1 MEVNVLDKSGKA
13 TGRTVTLPAE
23 IFGVEPNNHV
33 IWLDVKQYLANQRQ
47 GTHKAKQRAEISK
60 STKKILKQKGSG
72 GARHGSRKAPIFI
85 GGGRVFG
92 PTPRDYSFKLNKK
105 VKELARRSALSVRA
119 AEGNI
124 LVVEDFQFEAPKTKA
139 YVNFLSGLAVNG
151 NKTVLLTTD
160 FNENVY
166 LSSRNIPKTKV
177 TTAAQ
182 VNTYDIVNAERIII
196 SEGALSVIA
205 SILS

>member
-1 MEVNVLDKSGKA
+1 MEVKVVDKNGKD
-13 TGRTVTLPAE
+13 TGRTVTLHAD
-23 IFGVEPNNHV
+23 IFGIEPNNHV

-47 GTHKAKQRAEISK
+47 GTHKAKQRAEVNR

-72 GARHGSRKAPIFI
+72 GARHGSRKAPIFV

-105 VKELARRSALSVRA
+105 VKELARKSALSVRA
-119 AEGNI
+119 SEGNI
-124 LVVEDFQFEAPKTKA
+124 LVVEDFSFDVAKTKS
-139 YVNFLSGLAVNG
+139 YIGFLGNLSLSGV
-151 NKTVLLTTD
+151 KTILLTPE
-160 FNENVY
+160 FNEAVY

-182 VNTYDIVNAERIII
+182 VSTYEIVNAEKVII
-196 SEGALSVIA
+196 SESALPVIE

>member
-1 MEVNVLDKSGKA
+1 MEVKVVDKNGKD
-13 TGRTVTLPAE
+13 TGRTVTLHAD
-23 IFGVEPNNHV
+23 IFGIEPNNHV

-47 GTHKAKQRAEISK
+47 GTHKAKQRAEVNR

-72 GARHGSRKAPIFI
+72 GARHGSRKAPIFV

-105 VKELARRSALSVRA
+105 VKELARKSALSVRA

-124 LVVEDFQFEAPKTKA
+124 LVVEDFSFDVAKTKS
-139 YVNFLSGLAVNG
+139 YIGFLGNLSLSGV
-151 NKTVLLTTD
+151 KTILLTPE
-160 FNENVY
+160 FNETVY

-182 VNTYDIVNAERIII
+182 VSTYEIVNAEKVII
-196 SEGALSVIA
+196 SESALPVIE

>member
-13 TGRTVTLPAE
+13 TGRSVTLPAE

-33 IWLDVKQYLANQRQ
+33 IWLDVKQFLANQRQ
-47 GTHKAKQRAEISK
+47 GTHKAKQRAEVSR

-72 GARHGSRKAPIFI
+72 GARHGSRKAPIFV

-124 LVVEDFQFEAPKTKA
+124 VVVEDFQFDAPKTKS
-139 YVNFLSGLAVNG
+139 YINFLSGLAVNG
-151 NKTVLLTTD
+151 SKTVLLTPD

-182 VNTYDIVNAERIII
+182 VNTYDIVNAEKVII

>member
-1 MEVNVLDKSGKA
+1 MEVNVVDKSGKA
-13 TGRTVTLPAE
+13 TGRSVTLPAE

-33 IWLDVKQYLANQRQ
+33 IWLDVKQFLANQRQ
-47 GTHKAKQRAEISK
+47 GTHKAKQRAEVSR

-72 GARHGSRKAPIFI
+72 GARHGSRKAPIFV

-124 LVVEDFQFEAPKTKA
+124 VVVEDFQFDAPKTKA
-139 YVNFLSGLAVNG
+139 YINFLSGLAVSG
-151 NKTVLLTTD
+151 SKTVLLTPD

-182 VNTYDIVNAERIII
+182 VNTYDIVNAEKVII

>member
-1 MEVNVLDKSGKA
+1 MEVNVLDKSGNA

-47 GTHKAKQRAEISK
+47 GTHKAKQRAEISR
-60 STKKILKQKGSG
+60 STKKIVKQKGSG
-72 GARHGSRKAPIFI
+72 GARHGSRKAPIFV

-124 LVVEDFQFEAPKTKA
+124 MVVEDFQFDAPKTKA
-139 YVNFLSGLAVNG
+139 YINFLSGLAVNG
-151 NKTVLLTTD
+151 TKTVLLTTE

-182 VNTYDIVNAERIII
+182 VNTYDIVNAEKVII
-196 SEGALSVIA
+196 SEGAMSVIA
-205 SILS
+205 SILN

>member
-1 MEVNVLDKSGKA
+1 MEVNVLDKSGNA

-33 IWLDVKQYLANQRQ
+33 IWLDVKQFLANQRQ

-72 GARHGSRKAPIFI
+72 GARHGSRKAPIFV

-124 LVVEDFQFEAPKTKA
+124 MVVEDFQFDAPKTKA
-139 YVNFLSGLAVNG
+139 YINFLSGLAVNG

-182 VNTYDIVNAERIII
+182 VNTYDIVNAEKVII

-205 SILS
+205 SILN

>member
-13 TGRTVTLPAE
+13 TGRSVTLPAE

-33 IWLDVKQYLANQRQ
+33 IWLDVKQFLANQRQ
-47 GTHKAKQRAEISK
+47 GTHKAKQRAEVSR

-72 GARHGSRKAPIFI
+72 GARHGSRKAPIFV

-124 LVVEDFQFEAPKTKA
+124 VVVEDFQFDAPKTKS
-139 YVNFLSGLAVNG
+139 YINFLSGLAVNG
-151 NKTVLLTTD
+151 SKTVFLTPD

-182 VNTYDIVNAERIII
+182 VNTYDIVNAEKVII